1 MNKRVS
7 LPGTILSLGFLSVAI
22 YSAGCSSDSS
32 GGAGGAAGGKGGS
45 TAAGGKGG
53 STGVGGGGKGGS
65 TAVGGAAGGASG
77 GAAGGANGGA
87 AGGANGG
94 AAGGAN
100 GGAAG
105 GAKGGAGGA
114 NGGAAGGKAGAAGGS
129 NGGAA
134 GGAGGST
141 LAATLCPSTGGM
153 YTATSTAKMSP
164 SEFCDL
170 FLMTCGSAVAGHT
183 TKAECMS
190 TYGSTQNMTVAS
202 GSSNGTIGACESYH
216 LCNAVSA
223 PAGHCPH
230 AAGTAICVAPT
241 P

>member
-32 GGAGGAAGGKGGS
+32 GGAGGAAGGKGG
-45 TAAGGKGG
+45 T
-53 STGVGGGGKGGS
+53 T
-65 TAVGGAAGGASG
+65 
-77 GAAGGANGGA
+77 AAGGANGGA

-105 GAKGGAGGA
+105 GAKGGAAGGA
-114 NGGAAGGKAGAAGGS
+114 NGGAAGGKGGAAGGA

-141 LAATLCPSTGGM
+141 LAAMLCPSTGGM

-164 SEFCDL
+164 SDFCDL

-190 TYGSTQNMTVAS
+190 TYGSGQNTTVAT
-202 GSSNGTIGACESYH
+202 GSSNGTVGACESYH
-216 LCNAVSA
+216 LCNAVSSPTA
-223 PAGHCPH
+223 HCPH
-230 AAGTAICVAPT
+230 AAGTAICVAAT